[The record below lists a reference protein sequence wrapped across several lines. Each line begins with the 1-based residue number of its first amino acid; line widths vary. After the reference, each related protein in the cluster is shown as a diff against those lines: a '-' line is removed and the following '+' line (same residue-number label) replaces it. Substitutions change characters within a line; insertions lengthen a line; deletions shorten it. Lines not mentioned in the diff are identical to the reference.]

1 MLIAVVR
8 AAICARVITTRAVL
22 TVRVA
27 PEVDFALKS
36 ATTLVARERLEAG
49 VLATMR
55 D

>member
-1 MLIAVVR
+1 MIGAVIR
-8 AAICARVITTRAVL
+8 AAICACVITTRAVL

-27 PEVDFALKS
+27 SEVDFALKS
-36 ATTLVARERLEAG
+36 ATTFVACERLETG

>member
-1 MLIAVVR
+1 MLIGAVIR
-8 AAICARVITTRAVL
+8 AAICARIITSAML

-27 PEVDFALKS
+27 SKVDFALKS
-36 ATTLVARERLEAG
+36 ATTFVACERLEAG